1 MSSRLTDRRKEGQVT
16 SGGGSIIGRPADEV
30 FAFVGDAEA
39 RYIPTQE
46 SLR

>member
-1 MSSRLTDRRKEGQVT
+1 M
-16 SGGGSIIGRPADEV
+16 IIGRPADEV

-39 RYIPTQE
+39 RCVATQE

>member
-1 MSSRLTDRRKEGQVT
+1 MVPTEGRVT
-16 SGGGSIIGRPADEV
+16 SGGGSSIIGRPADEV

-39 RYIPTQE
+39 RYVPTQE

>member
-1 MSSRLTDRRKEGQVT
+1 MVPMEGRVT
-16 SGGGSIIGRPADEV
+16 SGGGGIIIGRPADEV

-39 RYIPTQE
+39 RYVPTQE